1 MGDGFGLAN
10 QNDELM
16 IVWLFDELLIN
27 NSENVSRTKRSFAR
41 ISRNKFNEIRRISVI
56 QGFY

>member
-1 MGDGFGLAN
+1 MGDGFGLGN